1 MMPQATDNMSKFE
14 EPKKRGNVGNL
25 TRMGMGRPKGAV
37 PKQKKVLTDCLMMA
51 GDIAGDKITPGT
63 GLVGYLVHLAMN
75 KPDLYVSMLQ
85 KVIPLQVTGTASD
98 GALEIR
104 WLPPQE
110 PPKVIEHEE
119 VDDGR

>member
-1 MMPQATDNMSKFE
+1 MMPQTSEKPKFNPIANIPPE
-14 EPKKRGNVGNL
+14 RRHKTGRVRGSNN
-25 TRMGMGRPKGAV
+25 
-37 PKQKKVLTDCLMMA
+37 QKTVILKDALMLAGELA
-51 GDIAGDKITPGT
+51 GDEIKKDS
-63 GLVGYLVHLAMN
+63 GLVGYLVHLALN
-75 KPDLYVSMLQ
+75 KPDLYVSMLS

-119 VDDGR
+119 DQ

>member
-1 MMPQATDNMSKFE
+1 MMPQAI
-14 EPKKRGNVGNL
+14 KKMEKNPIENIPPHRRAL
-25 TRMGMGRPKGAV
+25 GRPKGV
-37 PKQKKVLTDCLMMA
+37 NNQKTVILKDALMQAAAAA
-51 GDIAGDKITPGT
+51 GDEIDHEAYK
-63 GLVGYLVHLAMN
+63 GLVGYLLHLAMN
-75 KPDLYVSMLQ
+75 KPELFAPLLG

-119 VDDGR
+119 E

>member
-1 MMPQATDNMSKFE
+1 M
-14 EPKKRGNVGNL
+14 L
-25 TRMGMGRPKGAV
+25 
-37 PKQKKVLTDCLMMA
+37 A
-51 GDIAGDKITPGT
+51 GEIAGDKIDKGT

-75 KPDLYVSMLQ
+75 KPDLYVSMLA

-110 PPKVIEHEE
+110 PPKVIEH
-119 VDDGR
+119 DDG